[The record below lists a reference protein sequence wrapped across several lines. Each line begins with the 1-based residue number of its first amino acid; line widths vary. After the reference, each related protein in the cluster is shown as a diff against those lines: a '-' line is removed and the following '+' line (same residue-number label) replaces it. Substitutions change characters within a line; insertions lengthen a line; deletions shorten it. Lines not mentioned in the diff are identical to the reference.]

1 MLEGRYVVGRSLLF
15 MVGGLA
21 MVGVNTALYFF
32 APYHYPAL
40 WAVGGVLAVLGR
52 HVVDRRV
59 KLRIGPEGLFY
70 ASWTSQAI
78 PWGEFESFRV
88 FQVQKY
94 RFIEAHTKYPEQL
107 RQRLGAL
114 QRFNAWL
121 NQRFGRPPF
130 FINFTQLDVTVDDVV
145 AALKANGAP
154 AT

>member
-1 MLEGRYVVGRSLLF
+1 MLEGRYAVGRSLPF

-21 MVGVNTALYFF
+21 MVCVNTALHLF

-40 WAVGGVLAVLGR
+40 WAVGGVLAVLGLR
-52 HVVDRRV
+52 VVDRRV
-59 KLRIGPEGLFY
+59 KLRVGPEGLFY
-70 ASWTSQAI
+70 APWTSQAI

-88 FQVQKY
+88 FEIQKY
-94 RFIEAHTKYPEQL
+94 RFIEARTKYPEQL

-130 FINFTQLDVTVDDVV
+130 FINFRQLDVTVDDVV
-145 AALKANGAP
+145 AALQANGAP
-154 AT
+154 AA